1 LTHEGD
7 DDLDRRQETDE
18 WPSAFAAEPCTAPGA
33 SLCQGGD
40 LRVIEQMVRRLGLT
54 WSRGN
59 LDRFRQ
65 RARTL
70 VREERRSIRVLAD
83 ALLERRT
90 MTDDEVGALLSAITA
105 PRALWVVA

>member
-1 LTHEGD
+1 ML
-7 DDLDRRQETDE
+7 
-18 WPSAFAAEPCTAPGA
+18 PSVAE
-33 SLCQGGD
+33 
-40 LRVIEQMVRRLGLT
+40 RRLRLA

-90 MTDDEVGALLSAITA
+90 MTGDDIGVLLSAVTT
-105 PRALWVVA
+105 PRALWVA

>member
-1 LTHEGD
+1 
-7 DDLDRRQETDE
+7 
-18 WPSAFAAEPCTAPGA
+18 
-33 SLCQGGD
+33 
-40 LRVIEQMVRRLGLT
+40 VIEQMVRRLELT

-90 MTDDEVGALLSAITA
+90 MTGAEVGALLSAVTV